1 MKIFF
6 VQFFCVF
13 LPPLLLSSAS
23 VRSLLF
29 LTFIV
34 PFFAWN
40 VPLVSLILLKRF
52 LVFPIY
58 LSIYNLSINQLSI
71 HLSPIYLSIIYHPSL
86 YHLSI
91 YLSIIYHPSIYHPSI
106 SLLSISLYHLS
117 IIHLSIHLSI
127 YLLSSIYPLIYLM
140 EPQYMQTP
148 WRVLESPVSPLS
160 QPHET
165 LCPQLTSPLCP
176 VSYPPFYTKFRR
188 ALRKELKVIVR
199 IPCFLSPRGRS
210 SEMPVVQCLKTVV
223 SSTLSCLLGFLGG
236 G

>member
-58 LSIYNLSINQLSI
+58 LSIYNLSINHLSI
-71 HLSPIYLSIIYHPSL
+71 HLSPIYLFIISLSSISLSSIHLSLHHLSSIYLS
-86 YHLSI
+86 SI
-91 YLSIIYHPSIYHPSI
+91 YLSIIHLSLSSLYHPSVYP
-106 SLLSISLYHLS
+106 
-117 IIHLSIHLSI
+117 SIHLSSI
-127 YLLSSIYPLIYLM
+127 VYLPPYLSHGATVHANPLKSSGV
-140 EPQYMQTP
+140 PNFPT
-148 WRVLESPVSPLS
+148 VSAS
-160 QPHET
+160 WN
-165 LCPQLTSPLCP
+165 S
-176 VSYPPFYTKFRR
+176 
-188 ALRKELKVIVR
+188 
-199 IPCFLSPRGRS
+199 
-210 SEMPVVQCLKTVV
+210 V
-223 SSTLSCLLGFLGG
+223 SSTYKPTVSCFVSPFLYQIQKGLEEG
-236 G
+236 TQGDCEDPLFPFS